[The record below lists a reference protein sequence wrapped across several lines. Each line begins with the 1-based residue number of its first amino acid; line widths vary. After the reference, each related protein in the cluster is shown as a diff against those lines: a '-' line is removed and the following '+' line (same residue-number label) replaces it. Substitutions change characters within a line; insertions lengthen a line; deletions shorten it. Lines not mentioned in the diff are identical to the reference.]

1 MPFLFNFGALIL
13 KTTTIMKKFIIALVA
28 VVLGLSSCSKE
39 AQLLGSWKLDTV
51 TATVEGVERTANAEA
66 DLGMEVVLTF
76 KENGKVEASLNGES
90 GGEANYTVAGNTL
103 TLNVGDGESM
113 SFEFSVNSKTLV
125 LSGNMGEFIG
135 DGTVSTARMTFKKL

>member
-1 MPFLFNFGALIL
+1 MPFLYNFSALIL

-39 AQLLGSWKLDTV
+39 AQLLGSWKLESI
-51 TATVEGVERTANAEA
+51 TATVNGIEMTIPGEQSGGDMR
-66 DLGMEVVLTF
+66 LTF
-76 KENGKVEASLNGES
+76 KENGKVETTLNGES

-103 TLNVGDGESM
+103 TISDEDMSM

-125 LSGNMGEFIG
+125 LSGNFGEIYG
-135 DGTVSTARMTFKKL
+135 EESITNGRMTFKKL

>member
-39 AQLLGSWKLDTV
+39 AQLLGSWKLESLTTEVDGAQITI
-51 TATVEGVERTANAEA
+51 TAEKMQLDAVI
-66 DLGMEVVLTF
+66 TF
-76 KENGKVEASLNGES
+76 KENGKVEVTANGES
-90 GGEANYTVAGNTL
+90 EGEANYTVAGNTL
-103 TLNVGDGESM
+103 TITDEDMSM

-125 LSGNMGEFIG
+125 LSGDMGEVVEESEM
-135 DGTVSTARMTFKKL
+135 TKATLTFKKI

>member
-1 MPFLFNFGALIL
+1 MPFLYNFGALIL

-39 AQLLGSWKLDTV
+39 AQLLGSWKLDSV
-51 TATVEGVERTANAEA
+51 TATVGGTEETATAE
-66 DLGMEVVLTF
+66 DLGMEAVLTF
-76 KENGKVEASLNGES
+76 KENGKVEATLDGES

-103 TLNVGDGESM
+103 TIADEDMSM

-135 DGTVSTARMTFKKL
+135 DDTVSTARMTFKKL

>member
-1 MPFLFNFGALIL
+1 
-13 KTTTIMKKFIIALVA
+13 MKKFIIALVA

-39 AQLLGSWKLDTV
+39 AKLLGSWKLDTIS
-51 TATVEGVERTANAEA
+51 AEAEGVQMTISAAEKEL
-66 DLGMEVVLTF
+66 DVVLTF
-76 KENGKVEASLNGES
+76 KDNGKVEAFYGGES
-90 GGEANYTVAGNTL
+90 SGEANYTVAGNTL

-135 DGTVSTARMTFKKL
+135 DGTVSTARITFKKL

>member
-1 MPFLFNFGALIL
+1 MPFLFNFGALIP
-13 KTTTIMKKFIIALVA
+13 KTITIMKKFIIALVA

-39 AQLLGSWKLDTV
+39 AQLLGSWKLDSV
-51 TATVEGVERTANAEA
+51 TATVGGTEQTATAE
-66 DLGMEVVLTF
+66 DLGMEAVLTF
-76 KENGKVEASLNGES
+76 KENGKVEATLDGES

-103 TLNVGDGESM
+103 TLDVGDEESM

-135 DGTVSTARMTFKKL
+135 GDTVSTARMTFKKL